1 MKSAIPEHSE
11 QPTCVLFA
19 GPNGSGKSTVYTRF
33 LDAGYDAGE
42 YLNPDDIARALGGST
57 GQRADLAAGREV
69 IARTRSLIA
78 AHSSFVRETTL
89 TSHEV
94 LRMIEAAKNA
104 DYRVV
109 MVFVAVSSSDLSR
122 GRVSVRVASGGHDIP
137 ADAQRRRFPKALRNA
152 ARAAAVADAAYLLD
166 NSGMV
171 HRLVAS
177 VRHGTVTFF
186 DPQGADWLDQATA
199 GLPLAPTLKSR
210 EDALAELRERERLS
224 AKLEVREPEVA
235 YRVDDAA

>member
-1 MKSAIPEHSE
+1 MKSCTE
-11 QPTCVLFA
+11 QPTCVFFA
-19 GPNGSGKSTVYTRF
+19 GPNGSGKSTAYARF
-33 LDAGYDAGE
+33 LEAGYDPGE
-42 YLNPDDIARALGGST
+42 YLNPDDIARALGASIG
-57 GQRADLAAGREV
+57 RAADLAAGREV

-94 LRMIEAAKNA
+94 LRMIDAAKNA
-104 DYRVV
+104 GFRVI
-109 MVFVAVSSSDLSR
+109 MVFVAVSSTSVSR
-122 GRVSVRVASGGHDIP
+122 ARVSVRVASGGHGIP
-137 ADAQRRRFPKALRNA
+137 ADAQRRRFPKALANA
-152 ARAAAVADAAYLLD
+152 ARAAAVADAAYFLD

-171 HRLVAS
+171 HRLVAT

-186 DPQGADWLDQATA
+186 DPQGADWLDQAAA

-210 EDALAELRERERLS
+210 EDALAELREREGLS
-224 AKLEVREPEVA
+224 AKLEVRERTAA